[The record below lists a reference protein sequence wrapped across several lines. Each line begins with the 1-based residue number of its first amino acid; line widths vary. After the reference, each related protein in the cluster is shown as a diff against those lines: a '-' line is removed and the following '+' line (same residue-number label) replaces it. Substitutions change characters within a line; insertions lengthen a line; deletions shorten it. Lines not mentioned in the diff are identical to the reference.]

1 MALCAEHGFG
11 QYASHGRLLAR
22 LGPGGTGAG
31 ERGPG
36 PDAPESDGLR
46 GYGAAI
52 WRPYFL
58 AVLAEGYG
66 QVGAADE
73 GLRVLTEALAAVQ
86 ATGERV
92 WEAELQRLKG
102 ELVLQTGRQSPGLEV
117 VWRTLQKR
125 RRVFTRPWRWPA
137 VSRPERWSCGPP

>member
-1 MALCAEHGFG
+1 M
-11 QYASHGRLLAR
+11 
-22 LGPGGTGAG
+22 GPGGTGAG
-31 ERGPG
+31 N
-36 PDAPESDGLR
+36 AGLDQMR
-46 GYGAAI
+46 QSLTAYEATGAAI

-92 WEAELQRLKG
+92 WEAELHRLKG
-102 ELVLQTGRQSPGLEV
+102 ELVLQAGRQSPGLEV
-117 VWRTLQKR
+117 VWRTQKR
-125 RRVFTRPWRWPA
+125 RRVCTRPWRWPA